1 MQKLNINPGPI
12 FICGP
17 IKGDIEIAEKQFN
30 EAFQLLSSLRL
41 ESVNQ
46 FALFDK
52 KGINLDNLK
61 FTIFPLIKCNTLVTL
76 PFWASCEFAKR
87 QVDIARLL
95 DIEIID
101 YSRFTLFKSHQNG

>member
-1 MQKLNINPGPI
+1 MKLNINPGPI

-17 IKGDIEIAEKQFN
+17 IKGDIEIAEK
-30 EAFQLLSSLRL
+30 AFTDAQQLLSSLRL
-41 ESVNQ
+41 DSINQ
-46 FALFDK
+46 FELFNK
-52 KGINLDNLK
+52 NCIGLQFLK
-61 FTIFPLIKCNTLVTL
+61 FTMFPLIKCNTVVTL

-101 YSRFTLFKSHQNG
+101 YSRFTLFKSQQNG